1 LRHFRSI
8 LYALVLAPAVWVL
21 AGVGL
26 THDLATRGR
35 NDFAVESITGLLLL
49 VLGGAAYAILVF
61 APISPAGPM
70 VAGLAFLG
78 VSVWALEAPS
88 AYAGIW
94 PGSVAKEGF
103 DLSRPGYGLAALLA
117 VPLICTALSA
127 RRWERYE
134 PPVLPIIGRIGRA
147 RGAAAVAGTPIA
159 AVETAQLPGRG
170 SDPDATTLLPGRTTD
185 PDPTTVLR
193 LPVRSDSTTTV
204 IRSGDDTTVIRSA
217 GVPDEAT
224 VSLNDADPTIPVD
237 SQETAVVLSGDE
249 SPTEAVTEAVATD
262 SAEPPSGKPA
272 EALPSQE
279 AASQE
284 AASQEAASQE
294 AASQEAASQ
303 EAASQ
308 EAASQEAASQEA
320 ASQEAD
326 EAPTEQ
332 GETVEPPTAET
343 AAGEEPTAQAEAA
356 ADEPATTEVDQTVA
370 GPKAAEEVVRRPIPL
385 PRAVPAEERTR
396 DLSDRVDPE
405 RTQIIRLPVADQ
417 GEQTQAVRLPGEQ
430 TRVIPFPGGG
440 EDTEVI
446 RLPVRPD
453 DQDNTQVIRP
463 VGEPPDRTDVIK
475 FPVRNGAKEDRQPSI
490 ADAEAPNIAD
500 DPTSPIVPP
509 EPRRDEGAAKRSM
522 TVMNMERPPDNE

>member
-294 AASQEAASQ
+294 A
-303 EAASQ
+303 
-308 EAASQEAASQEA
+308 
-320 ASQEAD
+320 D